1 MSDVK
6 KAWEEKKEKIKRSF
20 SLKQLL
26 RKCIAKKANERKR
39 KQLKKTAKPTITDST
54 HRDDRIIVIPT
65 PNTTHGV
72 MVDEQSSP
80 PSPSSH
86 SSAASD
92 DRESQSGNSFTGE
105 QNEDQQYCAH
115 WVDDPEDI
123 ECIELT
129 DEQPT
134 HTSVSRQPQE
144 LVFDNVPTL
153 KEKLKMDK
161 KKRKKEKKEERQKK
175 KEAKKAAKIEMQQQ
189 IALKKRSARN
199 SKQLLIE
206 IKKYK
211 KEQARAMARAV
222 QAKVVKEKKRVRWA
236 AQLVEYFEEQE
247 PSEDDVKSS
256 ESEAQERQRAMIV
269 SQMEASIVDF
279 ENKIEKMEAKNVQG
293 QTELSSLEEKRSN
306 ITCFEAQNP
315 STTME
320 DYELQFTMQ
329 RLKKDIEI
337 STRTISVLK
346 SAMTKKQN
354 IIDRMKN
361 PSQQVTPVTAV
372 KTSNTEPACD
382 TTCPVE
388 DSASLIP
395 DHVIVV
401 KEYCAES
408 SSLTSLPKLVP
419 DHGFLTATPVCI
431 RTRP

>member
-175 KEAKKAAKIEMQQQ
+175 KEAKK
-189 IALKKRSARN
+189 
-199 SKQLLIE
+199 
-206 IKKYK
+206 
-211 KEQARAMARAV
+211 
-222 QAKVVKEKKRVRWA
+222 
-236 AQLVEYFEEQE
+236 
-247 PSEDDVKSS
+247 
-256 ESEAQERQRAMIV
+256 
-269 SQMEASIVDF
+269 
-279 ENKIEKMEAKNVQG
+279 G
-293 QTELSSLEEKRSN
+293 
-306 ITCFEAQNP
+306 C
-315 STTME
+315 
-320 DYELQFTMQ
+320 
-329 RLKKDIEI
+329 
-337 STRTISVLK
+337 
-346 SAMTKKQN
+346 
-354 IIDRMKN
+354 
-361 PSQQVTPVTAV
+361 
-372 KTSNTEPACD
+372 
-382 TTCPVE
+382 
-388 DSASLIP
+388 
-395 DHVIVV
+395 
-401 KEYCAES
+401 
-408 SSLTSLPKLVP
+408 
-419 DHGFLTATPVCI
+419 
-431 RTRP
+431 